1 MFPGCLEGTT
11 AMIAVARESIPA
23 ANTID
28 PPSAHAV
35 AAAALPTERLQV
47 LADQIQREKTNP
59 ALTRSQRDYVA
70 DLLSGIEMAIAD
82 ELSNREEG
90 Q

>member
-1 MFPGCLEGTT
+1 MVTAAALFSVPASTT
-11 AMIAVARESIPA
+11 
-23 ANTID
+23 D

-59 ALTRSQRDYVA
+59 ALTRVQRDYVA
-70 DLLSGIEMAIAD
+70 DLLSGIEIAITD
-82 ELSNREEG
+82 ELQFRGARS
-90 Q
+90 